1 MFKKPNKETI
11 KKLKISAKSTKK
23 EMHKISLKAAMI
35 CATPMLGFLLYVE
48 YVDYVEY
55 AQHVEWSLIFFIPFC
70 IGLLVYFFVYFLSL
84 FGRWTSKKQL
94 AFLSRAEDS
103 KDVNDFFKSKEIKNK
118 EAVQK
123 VTGKKVKDLED
134 DLFK

>member
-1 MFKKPNKETI
+1 MFKKPNKRRI
-11 KKLKISAKSTKK
+11 KILNIQAKSTEK
-23 EMHKISLKAAMI
+23 EMHKKSLKAAMI
-35 CATPMLGFLLYVE
+35 CATPMLGFLLYAK
-48 YVDYVEY
+48 YSGNS
-55 AQHVEWSLIFFIPFC
+55 AGEWSLIFFIPFC
-70 IGLLVYFFVYFLSL
+70 IGLFVYYFVYFLSL
-84 FGRWTSKKQL
+84 FGRWTAKKEL

-118 EAVQK
+118 EAIQK

>member
-1 MFKKPNKETI
+1 MFKKPNKEHI
-11 KKLKISAKSTKK
+11 KKLKISAKKTEK
-23 EMHKISLKAAMI
+23 EMHRLSLKVAMI
-35 CATPMLGFLLYVE
+35 CAIPMLGFLLDAKYSGTS
-48 YVDYVEY
+48 
-55 AQHVEWSLIFFIPFC
+55 AGEWSLIFFIPFC
-70 IGLLVYFFVYFLSL
+70 IGLFVYYFVYYLSL
-84 FGRWTSKKQL
+84 FGRWTSKKKL

-118 EAVQK
+118 EAIQK